1 MEDIIPMIRLFYMAY
16 KKDSVAVIKISNQ
29 LTLLLKREMLLNGP
43 KLLKWNHLEK
53 KSRVRDRS
61 QRDPIQQQ
69 TLSVGHE
76 EANCHVVLKNS
87 EPFINVNNP
96 DTIYKIKKK

>member
-53 KSRVRDRS
+53 KSRESETEVRE
-61 QRDPIQQQ
+61 IQYSSRHS
-69 TLSVGHE
+69 LL
-76 EANCHVVLKNS
+76 AM
-87 EPFINVNNP
+87 
-96 DTIYKIKKK
+96 KKQIAMLFWRTQSPL